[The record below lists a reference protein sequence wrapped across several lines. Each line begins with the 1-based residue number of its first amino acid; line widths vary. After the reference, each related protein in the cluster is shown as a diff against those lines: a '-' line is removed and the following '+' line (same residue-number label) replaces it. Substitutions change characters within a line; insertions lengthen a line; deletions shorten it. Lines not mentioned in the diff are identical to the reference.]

1 MRIDVTGAGGSGSPD
16 KDPVFYDLGPM
27 GPSRTLSAAEISSE
41 RLLLRRAL
49 HDADREGFIEL
60 STDPEV
66 QAYIGGPR
74 PRSDVEQRFDAA
86 IADATSKPGAYVIA
100 DSTTNRFIGTLM
112 LARRSAEAPG
122 HVTEDGGE
130 LELGYVL
137 RRSAWGVGFAF
148 EAATAVLRAAADELP
163 DQPVLLVT
171 QTANKRSLK
180 LAARLGFRPVSTFEE
195 YGAEQTLCV
204 APLSMFK
211 I

>member
-1 MRIDVTGAGGSGSPD
+1 MSQLP
-16 KDPVFYDLGPM
+16 
-27 GPSRTLSAAEISSE
+27 TLSATEIPSE
-41 RLLLRRAL
+41 RLLLRKVL
-49 HDADREGFIEL
+49 HDTDREGLIEL

-74 PRSDVEQRFDAA
+74 PRSEVEQHFDAVLTA
-86 IADATSKPGAYVIA
+86 NATSRPGSYIIADN
-100 DSTTNRFIGTLM
+100 TTNQVIGTLT
-112 LARRSAEAPG
+112 LARRPTDNPG
-122 HVTEDGGE
+122 HVTEDGEE

-137 RRSAWGVGFAF
+137 RRSAWGAGLAF
-148 EAATAVLRAAADELP
+148 EATTAALRAAADELP

-180 LAARLGFRPVSTFEE
+180 LAARLGFRPISTFEE
-195 YGAEQTLCV
+195 FGAEQTLCT

>member
-1 MRIDVTGAGGSGSPD
+1 MSQ
-16 KDPVFYDLGPM
+16 
-27 GPSRTLSAAEISSE
+27 SRTLSAAEVASE

-49 HDADREGFIEL
+49 HEADREGFVEL

-66 QAYIGGPR
+66 QAYIGGPQ
-74 PRSDVEQRFDAA
+74 PRSEVEQRFDAA
-86 IADATSKPGAYVIA
+86 IAKATSRPGNYVVA
-100 DSTTNRFIGTLM
+100 DNTTNRFVGTLM
-112 LARRSAEAPG
+112 LARRSADG
-122 HVTEDGGE
+122 LGQVTEDGEE

-137 RRSAWGVGFAF
+137 RRSAWGAGFAF

-163 DQPVLLVT
+163 DQPVVLVT

-195 YGAEQTLCV
+195 FGAEQTLCT
-204 APLSMFK
+204 APLSMFR